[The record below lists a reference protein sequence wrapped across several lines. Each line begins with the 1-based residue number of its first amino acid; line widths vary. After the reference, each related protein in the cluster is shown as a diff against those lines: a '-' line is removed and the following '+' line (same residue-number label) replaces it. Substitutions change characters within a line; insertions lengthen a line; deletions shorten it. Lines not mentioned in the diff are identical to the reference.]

1 MAPIYSSLGGSIGNL
16 IIYALIVVFIVMDVY
31 VNSKPAGGDTQKLS
45 SISSIIKGIVFGLLI
60 PKVLIGIPSDIFHQ
74 SIPGLLTPFSRS
86 IEGSVFNMIFYLIT
100 MIALGLDV
108 YKTDKNPSTQKFVDV
123 WKFYVLPPIISMKI
137 VKTSFDIS
145 RLDYA
150 RLEQTG
156 VQAPVP
162 VPTGQTWNQMAED
175 AAAAE
180 IAPPQEG
187 FLVEQPNETVTAA
200 TVNNRTKQV
209 PPKRINAIV
218 KEAGQGGN

>member
-1 MAPIYSSLGGSIGNL
+1 MAPVYSSVGGSIGNL
-16 IIYALIVVFIVMDVY
+16 IIYALIVVFIVMDMY
-31 VNSKPAGGDTQKLS
+31 VNSKPAGGDTQKLAS
-45 SISSIIKGIVFGLLI
+45 TSSIIKGIVFGLLI

-123 WKFYVLPPIISMKI
+123 WKLYVLPSIISIKI

-156 VQAPVP
+156 VQARVP
-162 VPTGQTWNQMAED
+162 QTWNQMAED

-200 TVNNRTKQV
+200 TVNNRAKQV
-209 PPKRINAIV
+209 PPKRINALV